1 VIPARKRR
9 WFRAW
14 FAGRVRAMLTGRFE
28 AVRVC
33 GLERLRAAVRAGPVL
48 VVCNHVSWWDPLV
61 ALFVTELVVPCD
73 SYALMDAA
81 NLRRLP
87 FFALIGGFGVDLTS
101 PSDGAASMRYAVKLL
116 KNPGALVWV
125 FPQGRERPP
134 TVRPLEFRPGSA
146 EIARLAKAVT
156 VPVALR
162 YEFAERERPYLYVH
176 VGEPIAVE
184 RDVARALETHE
195 KRVLEGLGD
204 IDTSLRAGDLARYE
218 TVIAHPPDR
227 LGALAERAL
236 AWLTRPLALKE

>member
-1 VIPARKRR
+1 MIPARKRR

-14 FAGRVRAMLTGRFE
+14 FAGRVRAMLRGSFQS
-28 AVRVC
+28 VRVC
-33 GLERLRAAVRAGPVL
+33 GLERLRTAVQAGPVL
-48 VVCNHVSWWDPLV
+48 VVSNHVSWWDPLV
-61 ALFVTELVVPCD
+61 ALYLTEVLAPCD

-116 KNPGALVWV
+116 KNKSSLVWV

-134 TVRPLEFRPGSA
+134 TVRPLGFRPGSA

-162 YEFAERERPYLYVH
+162 YEFAERERPYLYAH
-176 VGEPIAVE
+176 VGEPIAAE
-184 RDVARALETHE
+184 RDVTRALETHE
-195 KRVLEGLGD
+195 RRVLEGLED
-204 IDTSLRAGDLARYE
+204 IEASLVAGDLTRYE
-218 TVIAHPPDR
+218 TVLARPPDR

-236 AWLTRPLALKE
+236 AWITRPLALKE